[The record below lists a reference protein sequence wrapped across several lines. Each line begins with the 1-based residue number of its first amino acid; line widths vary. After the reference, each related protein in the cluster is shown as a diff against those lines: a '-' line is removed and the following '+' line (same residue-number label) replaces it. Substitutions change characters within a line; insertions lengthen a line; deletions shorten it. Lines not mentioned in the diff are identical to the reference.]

1 MRNNIFSVAAACLA
15 VGVAGAGAAAAV
27 DPAHVGV
34 VSAVDGPEGSVLVL
48 KGSETR
54 VLNAGDVLFE
64 NDQVFT
70 RSSGKATLAFEGC
83 TLDLSSASSVIVN
96 DQVCSAAYV
105 GVLQDPAGGAG
116 GAAGGAAAGGDDDDD
131 DHAAGAIIA
140 GVALVAVVATIASD
154 DDPSSP

>member
-1 MRNNIFSVAAACLA
+1 MFSVAAACLA

-54 VLNAGDVLFE
+54 VLNEGDVLFE

-83 TLDLSSASSVIVN
+83 TLDLSAASSVIVN

-116 GAAGGAAAGGDDDDD
+116 GAGGAAGGAAAGG
-131 DHAAGAIIA
+131 AAAGLGAGAIIA

>member
-1 MRNNIFSVAAACLA
+1 MRKNMFSVAAACLA

-54 VLNAGDVLFE
+54 VLNEGDVLFE

-83 TLDLSSASSVIVN
+83 TLDLSAASSVIVN

-105 GVLQDPAGGAG
+105 GVRQDPAGGAGGAG
-116 GAAGGAAAGGDDDDD
+116 GAAGGAAAGLG
-131 DHAAGAIIA
+131 AGAIIA